1 MLTEPDSRL
10 VYAKTPAGTA
20 EITERRHG
28 LSQPA
33 RRILIL
39 VDGQRRL
46 GDLFAFS
53 RAGELVELIGQLE
66 ALGLVALAG
75 IADTLTQDELRERA
89 QQEQAAIAQVK
100 QELDGAFE
108 KELGEAGQVLDA
120 RIADSVNLDVIR
132 TILRDAIDTV
142 HSRKGERAAQ
152 ALAERLRPLLARAQ

>member
-1 MLTEPDSRL
+1 MLAEPDSRL
-10 VYAKTPAGTA
+10 VYTKTPAGAA

-46 GDLFAFS
+46 GDLLAFS

-66 ALGLVALAG
+66 ALGLVTLAG
-75 IADTLTQDELRERA
+75 IADTLTREELRERA
-89 QQEQAAIAQVK
+89 QQEQAAIARVK
-100 QELDGAFE
+100 QELEGAFE
-108 KELGEAGQVLDA
+108 QELGDAGQVLDA
-120 RIADSVNLDVIR
+120 RIADSVNLEVIR

-142 HSRKGERAAQ
+142 QSRKGERAAR
-152 ALAERLRPLLARAQ
+152 ALAERLRPLLAQAQ

>member
-1 MLTEPDSRL
+1 MLADPDNRL

-39 VDGQRRL
+39 IDGQRRL
-46 GDLFAFS
+46 GDLLAFS

-75 IADTLTQDELRERA
+75 IADTFTQDELRERA
-89 QQEQAAIAQVK
+89 QQEEAAIARVK
-100 QELDGAFE
+100 QELEGAFE
-108 KELGEAGQVLDA
+108 QELGDAGQVLDA
-120 RIADSVNLDVIR
+120 RVADSVNLDVIR
-132 TILRDAIDTV
+132 AILRDAIDTV
-142 HSRKGERAAQ
+142 QSRKGERAAR